1 VLLKK
6 KSEAIEVKDYRLISL
21 IHSFGKLF
29 DKVLSSQLA
38 PHMDALVMP
47 NQSAFIKGRAI
58 HDNFIAVWSM
68 AKLLHARRCSYVL
81 LKIDIAK
88 AFDTVTWA
96 FLLDLPRHI
105 GFSAK
110 WISWVSMLLSTAS
123 TKILINGRPSQRI
136 CQARGLRQGDP
147 LSPFLFVLT
156 MEALNAMFKEA
167 DARGLLSPLRVPA
180 IHHRVSLHAGDLV
193 IFVLPT
199 ESDILL
205 CCRPSSK
212 LLQAPLAS
220 ILTSVS
226 VRSHPSDTVRIR
238 LPLFN
243 ISFLVSLSTFLAVI
257 WESTSRCT
265 SLRRVSSSLLLMW
278 WPDGC
283 QPGKPG

>member
-68 AKLLHARRCSYVL
+68 AKLLHARRCSCVL

-110 WISWVSMLLSTAS
+110 WISWVSLLLSTAS
-123 TKILINGRPSQRI
+123 TKILINGRPSQHI

-199 ESDILL
+199 ESDIAM
-205 CCRPSSK
+205 
-212 LLQAPLAS
+212 LQAIFKAFAGTSGLHTS
-220 ILTSVS
+220 ISKCQITPIRYSEDKIALVQHLLPCQLVHFPSRYLGIHLSVYELKKS
-226 VRSHPSDTVRIR
+226 E
-238 LPLFN
+238 L
-243 ISFLVSLSTFLAVI
+243 
-257 WESTSRCT
+257 
-265 SLRRVSSSLLLMW
+265 
-278 WPDGC
+278 
-283 QPGKPG
+283 